1 MYNLLLLCF
10 LILILFPSTFLS
22 SNPQNTSAQ
31 NTSAQN
37 TSAQNTSAQNTSAQN
52 TSAQIF
58 RKTTQLA
65 EGPKIINPNLHSYLV
80 FEGVGFFSNMA
91 FLGPDDILV
100 IDKNNGTVQRIVN
113 ETLALQPLFDATVAT
128 KSERGMV
135 GIAVSPK
142 STSNQEEDVNEQT
155 SQKESNDDD
164 NSINDK
170 YVFLYFTEAK
180 NHDGDDKEG
189 NDPIGNRLYRYE
201 FNNNSQL
208 GNAKL
213 LLDLPGMPGP
223 AHDGGSIVIGPDNNL
238 YLILGNVNEHER
250 ESYWTTAENYYYGKF
265 PDGRSG
271 ILRIDKDGKPVND
284 EKVLGITF
292 PLNLYFAYGI
302 RNGFGLDFDPVTGNL
317 WDTENGASY
326 GDEINLVE
334 PGFNS
339 GWRKVQ
345 GIWEKQNGS
354 SSIGNVTFNPIDL
367 YDFNGKGK
375 YSSPE
380 FTWLTPVGVT
390 GLRFLDSNKLGEQYE
405 NDMFVGDFHSGSLY
419 HFDLDEKRTGLS
431 LGGPLED
438 KVASNSTDLEK
449 VIFGKGFGG
458 ITDVEVGPDGYLYV
472 LALNTGGSNCV
483 PKYPNAPCV
492 PYDAPNVSRIFK
504 ILPSNNKG
512 Q

>member
-1 MYNLLLLCF
+1 
-10 LILILFPSTFLS
+10 
-22 SNPQNTSAQ
+22 
-31 NTSAQN
+31 
-37 TSAQNTSAQNTSAQN
+37 
-52 TSAQIF
+52 
-58 RKTTQLA
+58 
-65 EGPKIINPNLHSYLV
+65 
-80 FEGVGFFSNMA
+80 MA

-100 IDKNNGTVQRIVN
+100 IDKNNGTVQRILN
-113 ETLALQPLFDATVAT
+113 ETLKLQPLLDTTVAT
-128 KSERGMV
+128 KSERGMA
-135 GIAVSPK
+135 GIAVASK
-142 STSNQEEDVNEQT
+142 SNIDQEEDNNKQT
-155 SQKESNDDD
+155 PDKESDGDDSS
-164 NSINDK
+164 NNDK

-180 NHDGDDKEG
+180 DHDGDDKEG

-201 FNNNSQL
+201 FNNDSKLDNDT
-208 GNAKL
+208 L

-223 AHDGGSIVIGPDNNL
+223 AHNGGSMVIGPDNNL
-238 YLILGNVNEHER
+238 YLIIGNVNEHER
-250 ESYWTTAENYYYGKF
+250 KSYWTLVENYYYGKY

-284 EKVLGITF
+284 EKALGITF

-317 WDTENGASY
+317 WDTENGPAY

-345 GIWEKQNGS
+345 GVWEKQNDS
-354 SSIGNVTFNPIDL
+354 SSTGNVTTDPSEL

-375 YSSPE
+375 YRSPE
-380 FTWLTPVGVT
+380 FTWFTPVGVS
-390 GLRFLDSNKLGEQYE
+390 GLKFLGSDKLGEQYE

-419 HFDLDEKRTGLS
+419 HFELNEKRTGLS
-431 LGGPLED
+431 LNGPLED
-438 KVASNSTDLEK
+438 KVASNSSDLEK
-449 VIFGKGFGG
+449 VIFGNGFGG

-492 PYDAPNVSRIFK
+492 PYDSPNVSRIFK
-504 ILPSNNKG
+504 ILPSNIKE